1 MANASSGVISALV
14 LRSKIFLPA
23 RCVSNASARMRHS
36 AREAL
41 GSSVKPVGLYPGN
54 ARLTALEEQAEF
66 DRLLAAFLFIRHRHG
81 DLPADAGARQALRRS
96 ARQLFER
103 HPSRTADMPP
113 GLRQEIEAVLDQ
125 PE

>member
-1 MANASSGVISALV
+1 M
-14 LRSKIFLPA
+14 
-23 RCVSNASARMRHS
+23 
-36 AREAL
+36 
-41 GSSVKPVGLYPGN
+41 LY
-54 ARLTALEEQAEF
+54 RLAG
-66 DRLLAAFLFIRHRHG
+66 IRHTTF
-81 DLPADAGARQALRRS
+81 RS